1 MTSGSSQVDPF
12 EVLKLRRRLKS
23 YKKSST
29 TDIMKLLKRI
39 REMKLDNK
47 MLLTTEIP
55 RTLIYI
61 ANRTK

>member
-1 MTSGSSQVDPF
+1 MTSGSSQADPF

>member
-1 MTSGSSQVDPF
+1 MTSGSSQNDPF
-12 EVLKLRRRLKS
+12 EVLKLRRRLKA

-29 TDIMKLLKRI
+29 TDTMKLLKRI

-47 MLLTTEIP
+47 MLITTEIP